1 MTEGQT
7 KILNIYE
14 ENVII
19 VKQQLKKN
27 RENKTKAADSD
38 GYCCTAFSF
47 SSES

>member
-19 VKQQLKKN
+19 VKQQLKKKT
-27 RENKTKAADSD
+27 EKTKIRQLTLMVIAA
-38 GYCCTAFSF
+38 
-47 SSES
+47 

>member
-19 VKQQLKKN
+19 VKQQLKKKQ
-27 RENKTKAADSD
+27 RKQK
-38 GYCCTAFSF
+38 
-47 SSES
+47 